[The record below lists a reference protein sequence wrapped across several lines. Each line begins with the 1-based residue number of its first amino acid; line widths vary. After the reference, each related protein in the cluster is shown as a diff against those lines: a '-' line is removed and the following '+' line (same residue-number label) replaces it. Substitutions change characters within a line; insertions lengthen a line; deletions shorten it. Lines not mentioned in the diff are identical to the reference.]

1 MSLMTTI
8 AGQLPNTLVRR
19 DFLRIGGWSALTAAF
34 GRFGVAG
41 ANAADEARRSSRAKS
56 CILIWLDGGP
66 SHLDLFDPKPQAAVE
81 VRGPFASI
89 PTAIPGVSLSELL
102 PRLARRMNDVSLIRS
117 VTSPL
122 GEHNFGTHYLL
133 TGYKPS
139 PALEYPTFGG
149 VVAAERESSQVLPRF
164 IAVPSFRVG
173 GGRLSGHGFLPA
185 SAAPFSVGGDPG
197 RPEFRVRDLDYY
209 PGLDRERL
217 ERRKGYLQQLDRLA
231 RQVESAAIGNATR
244 SGDETQSFAALNPEM
259 EQAYRLATSTEAK
272 LAFRLE
278 DEPSHVRQAYGGRS
292 VGQCCL
298 LARRLVERQ
307 APFVLVNHAGWDTH
321 DDAYT
326 RLKEGYTGAKI
337 PVGLAPSLDQALDAL
352 LGDLIQRGLLDETLV
367 LVMGE
372 FGRTPKLNTQGG
384 RDHWPRVFSVLAAG
398 AGIPGGQVIGASD
411 ATGENPR
418 ERPITPS
425 DLAAT
430 VYTLLGIDPAH
441 TLHTNDGRPVRINAD
456 GTPIREWVS

>member
-1 MSLMTTI
+1 
-8 AGQLPNTLVRR
+8 
-19 DFLRIGGWSALTAAF
+19 
-34 GRFGVAG
+34 
-41 ANAADEARRSSRAKS
+41 
-56 CILIWLDGGP
+56 
-66 SHLDLFDPKPQAAVE
+66 
-81 VRGPFASI
+81 
-89 PTAIPGVSLSELL
+89 
-102 PRLARRMNDVSLIRS
+102 
-117 VTSPL
+117 
-122 GEHNFGTHYLL
+122 
-133 TGYKPS
+133 
-139 PALEYPTFGG
+139 
-149 VVAAERESSQVLPRF
+149 AAERESSQVLPRF

-197 RPEFRVRDLDYY
+197 RSEFRVRDLDYY

-231 RQVESAAIGNATR
+231 RQVESAAFGNATR
-244 SGDETQSFAALNPEM
+244 SGDETQSFAALNPAM

-352 LGDLIQRGLLDETLV
+352 LDDLIQRGLLDETLV